1 MNAKEIITK
10 IMKEKGINQ
19 TMLAVLIGVPGQSTV
34 SMALKRDMK
43 VSVYAQYLDALGYE
57 VVVRKKSTG
66 RKGDG
71 VFVVDPKGAKE
82 E

>member
-19 TMLAVLIGVPGQSTV
+19 TMLAVLLGVPGQSTV

-71 VFVVDPKGAKE
+71 VFVVDPKGVRE